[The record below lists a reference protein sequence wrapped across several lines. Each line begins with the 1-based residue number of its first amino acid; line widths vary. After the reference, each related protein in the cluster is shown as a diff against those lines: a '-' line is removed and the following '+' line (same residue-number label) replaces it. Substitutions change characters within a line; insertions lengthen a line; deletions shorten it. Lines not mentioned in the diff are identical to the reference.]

1 MLHSGKFW
9 LKSLVFGITA
19 LLCLAAVLSA
29 LMFRIFNTENID
41 AFIQKNFSAHGCQ
54 IKYNTTIGRKWL
66 PRPTL
71 ILKDLSLSS
80 SEPDTPTLNIA
91 ESKMGFGWS
100 SLWSDAPILE
110 KWILLNPTLTLDS
123 KHHLPACLQQ
133 DPSSKESFQLN
144 RIIINNGS
152 IRYHTKE
159 QNIALNNLQFSLRRA
174 DSDGRPFDI
183 SGTLQNI
190 GNPISWQGAGHLVQD
205 DAGWSVPAL
214 KLNLQTV
221 LLKNKLDAQIAGSLN
236 WQNQTAL
243 FRDFNLQAE
252 SGYQN
257 LHINVRSPLL
267 QFKNGYLHLNTLNGA
282 LTAGSENNQWDG
294 SFKLDKTNL
303 YPTVL
308 TVANFELKGSHKND
322 RLQTN
327 FTFSSP
333 LVWQKGKGIDAPK
346 LHLSTLQDTINRL
359 PRPRFISTLEGQANF
374 SLNTWEGRLKGAFD
388 RQALALAFKYQ
399 RDAQPRPHLDAGIAL
414 QKLNLTPYLE
424 DLKTQPSLNLPSL
437 LAKSWLPDIEANLQ
451 IGSIQTAGLQLENVE
466 SLLTADKEHIAL
478 HRFKAGLYGG
488 KTEGGLSIAATQPA
502 SYHLQQ
508 NAKGIQIQPLLQDL
522 FGFHSFSGSGDAVID
537 IKTTGNDRAQ
547 MIQALNGSLL
557 LDITNGAWH
566 GIDMDSILK
575 NGISSEKIDN
585 SNLKTPFHHFI
596 LNSEIEKGISHHIN
610 TELFSDSLHVV
621 SSGYTDLNT
630 QKLSENLLI
639 SNVLQPKNKPIP
651 LKIGGTVQNPSITLD
666 YSRLTNG
673 MNTPAEKQK
682 ALQETIQEQWKW
694 LKPR

>member
-9 LKSLVFGITA
+9 LKTLVFSIA
-19 LLCLAAVLSA
+19 VLLCLAAVLSA

-54 IKYNTTIGRKWL
+54 IKYNATIGRKWL

-123 KHHLPACLQQ
+123 KHHLPTCLQQ

-144 RIIINNGS
+144 RIIINSGS
-152 IRYHTKE
+152 IRYHNKE
-159 QNIALNNLQFSLRRA
+159 QDIALNDLQFSLRRA

-190 GNPISWQGAGHLVQD
+190 GNPISWQGVGHLVQD
-205 DAGWSVPAL
+205 DVGWSVPAL

-221 LLKNKLDAQIAGSLN
+221 LFKNKLDAQIAGSLN

-257 LHINVRSPLL
+257 LHINARSPLL

-308 TVANFELKGSHKND
+308 TAANFELKGSHKKRPPPNQ
-322 RLQTN
+322 LYL
-327 FTFSSP
+327 SSP
-333 LVWQKGKGIDAPK
+333 LVAKGKGIDAPK

-359 PRPRFISTLEGQANF
+359 PRPRFISTLE
-374 SLNTWEGRLKGAFD
+374 D
-388 RQALALAFKYQ
+388 RPISA
-399 RDAQPRPHLDAGIAL
+399 
-414 QKLNLTPYLE
+414 
-424 DLKTQPSLNLPSL
+424 
-437 LAKSWLPDIEANLQ
+437 
-451 IGSIQTAGLQLENVE
+451 SIHG
-466 SLLTADKEHIAL
+466 
-478 HRFKAGLYGG
+478 KA
-488 KTEGGLSIAATQPA
+488 
-502 SYHLQQ
+502 
-508 NAKGIQIQPLLQDL
+508 
-522 FGFHSFSGSGDAVID
+522 V
-537 IKTTGNDRAQ
+537 
-547 MIQALNGSLL
+547 
-557 LDITNGAWH
+557 
-566 GIDMDSILK
+566 
-575 NGISSEKIDN
+575 
-585 SNLKTPFHHFI
+585 
-596 LNSEIEKGISHHIN
+596 
-610 TELFSDSLHVV
+610 
-621 SSGYTDLNT
+621 
-630 QKLSENLLI
+630 
-639 SNVLQPKNKPIP
+639 
-651 LKIGGTVQNPSITLD
+651 
-666 YSRLTNG
+666 
-673 MNTPAEKQK
+673 
-682 ALQETIQEQWKW
+682 
-694 LKPR
+694 